1 MLVTFRGLIP
11 CKMKEMRK
19 HFGMCVLNYQHS
31 LRDDGT
37 YDMCV
42 DVEEI
47 RDKYYG
53 SNKQILTFIANLDS
67 VSLLRVDYDHIEVT
81 V

>member
-19 HFGMCVLNYQHS
+19 RFGMCVLNYQHS

-42 DVEEI
+42 EVEAI
-47 RDKYYG
+47 RDKYFG
-53 SNKQILTFIANLDS
+53 TNKQVLTFITNFES
-67 VSLLRVDYDHIEVT
+67 VSLSRMDYDHIEVAI
-81 V
+81 

>member
-1 MLVTFRGLIP
+1 
-11 CKMKEMRK
+11 MRK

-31 LRDDGT
+31 LQDDGT

-53 SNKQILTFIANLDS
+53 TNKQVLTFIANYDS
-67 VSLLRVDYDHIEVT
+67 VSLLRVDYDHIEIT
-81 V
+81 I